1 MCVADQSGPI
11 SVPSGVADAMAMVRT
26 GLASLAAADPTEL
39 PAAVQ
44 AECLRFL
51 ERAESMQTAA
61 RASVLAAF
69 TNHGGYEDDG
79 QGSERS
85 WLQWQTRITRAAAA
99 GAVGWMRRLRDHPAV
114 ADALKVAQ
122 ISSSWA
128 RLICDWSDQLPE
140 AARADADLILLAAAA
155 GGAGLADLAGLAE
168 EMRRRT
174 ARPDQDG
181 EDDGFAD
188 RSVRLLLHYR
198 GAGKLDGELTP
209 QCAAALQAVLDCL
222 GKKAGPE
229 DIRTRMQRHHDALE
243 EACRRLLASG
253 CLPDRAGQP
262 AQIQLHMTL
271 DQLTGGPGSGP
282 GRSGPGSSGAGGSG
296 PGGAGFGARLGAG
309 TGHGGAGTGWAGPGP
324 AAGPGGDCDAMIIP
338 VVTGHVD
345 PVILDRL
352 AAMLLRWRD
361 CPDHNGTGRRS
372 GTTGPAGRGNGS
384 ADSGIG
390 IGRTSSADAPGGT
403 ARPASAGG
411 AVVPGT
417 RYARELVLRDAIA
430 LLSGPAGLAAWLRTS
445 QLTGPAAS
453 ISLPLDIGTATDTI
467 PPHLRRAVITRDRH
481 CAFPSGCDQPPAA
494 CQVHHIIPRSEGGP
508 TRLTNLGL
516 LCTFHHLIFIHRW
529 GWILILNADGSYT
542 ATSPDGT
549 RTLRSHSPPA
559 TAALPGAGASV

>member
-253 CLPDRAGQP
+253 CLPDRAGAAGPDP
-262 AQIQLHMTL
+262 AAH
-271 DQLTGGPGSGP
+271 D
-282 GRSGPGSSGAGGSG
+282 
-296 PGGAGFGARLGAG
+296 
-309 TGHGGAGTGWAGPGP
+309 PGP
-324 AAGPGGDCDAMIIP
+324 AHRRPRLRTGQVRAGQFRGG
-338 VVTGHVD
+338 
-345 PVILDRL
+345 RL
-352 AAMLLRWRD
+352 RSWRR
-361 CPDHNGTGRRS
+361 GFRRE
-372 GTTGPAGRGNGS
+372 AGRGHR
-384 ADSGIG
+384 ARRCWYWL
-390 IGRTSSADAPGGT
+390 GR
-403 ARPASAGG
+403 ARACC
-411 AVVPGT
+411 
-417 RYARELVLRDAIA
+417 R
-430 LLSGPAGLAAWLRTS
+430 AW
-445 QLTGPAAS
+445 G
-453 ISLPLDIGTATDTI
+453 
-467 PPHLRRAVITRDRH
+467 
-481 CAFPSGCDQPPAA
+481 
-494 CQVHHIIPRSEGGP
+494 
-508 TRLTNLGL
+508 
-516 LCTFHHLIFIHRW
+516 
-529 GWILILNADGSYT
+529 
-542 ATSPDGT
+542 
-549 RTLRSHSPPA
+549 
-559 TAALPGAGASV
+559 